1 MSRIT
6 GVLNKQ
12 IERMR
17 QLTRE
22 NGQTLVEYGI
32 IVMLLAL
39 AAVSIL
45 SILGTD
51 VVDLFTSVSFEFQEI
66 DSRTRDSQPS

>member
-51 VVDLFTSVSFEFQEI
+51 VVDLFTSVSSEFQEI